1 MVFSSDASLITKMVS
16 RVNATKRVRTPEP
29 IKDAKTKV
37 DAPLTV
43 REVITKILQVIDTI
57 NAKEERLA
65 IVMDR
70 PLENVIIIN
79 EFKDFIM
86 PDSVR
91 QDVSDMRTND
101 LLERKVPDTKLE
113 ISYNEWLDLQST
125 FRSWFKKDMQSEI
138 SNLSQLRVRKS
149 LVDILPCCRIKSNDN
164 PDAYDVRA
172 WDEPFIPVDLNPGV
186 RVLLRSDWFNTSA
199 DYVLDDYINEWL
211 M

>member
-1 MVFSSDASLITKMVS
+1 MVFSSDASLISKMVS
-16 RVNATKRVRTPEP
+16 RVNATKKVRTPEP
-29 IKDAKTKV
+29 VRDANGKISSPSAV
-37 DAPLTV
+37 E
-43 REVITKILQVIDTI
+43 EVITKILQVIDTI

-65 IVMDR
+65 MIMDR
-70 PLENVIIIN
+70 PLENVVIIN
-79 EFKDFIM
+79 EFRDFIM

-101 LLERKVPDTKLE
+101 LLERRVPDVKLE

-125 FRSWFKKDMQSEI
+125 FRSWFKKDMQSET
-138 SNLSQLRVRKS
+138 SNLGQLRVRKS
-149 LVDILPCCRIKSNDN
+149 LVDILPCCRIKNNDN

-199 DYVLDDYINEWL
+199 DFILDDYISEWL